1 MIIDL
6 ISENIFFSFQVALT
20 ALLSSRFSGS
30 EFVVS
35 TTHLKARKGPLMAS
49 LRNEQAKD
57 LIEHLARFSSGKP
70 IICTGDFN
78 AEPNEPV
85 YATMTQADELG

>member
-1 MIIDL
+1 MKL
-6 ISENIFFSFQVALT
+6 IFTLQVALT
-20 ALLSSRFSGS
+20 ALLCSRFSGS

-57 LIEHLARFSSGKP
+57 LIEHLTKFSSGKP

-85 YATMTQADELG
+85 YATMTQPEELG